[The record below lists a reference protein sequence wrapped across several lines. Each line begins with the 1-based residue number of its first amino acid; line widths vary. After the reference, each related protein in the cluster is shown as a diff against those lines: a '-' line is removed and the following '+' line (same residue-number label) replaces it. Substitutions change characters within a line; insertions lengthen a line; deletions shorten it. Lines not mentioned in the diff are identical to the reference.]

1 MIDHI
6 IEEAGS
12 ISLKKDQSLDN
23 SQNGDGFNNFRNPRK
38 LNLDPQTPNFFEKAL
53 TGNIGNEE
61 R

>member
-6 IEEAGS
+6 IEAES
-12 ISLKKDQSLDN
+12 ISLKKDQSLNN

-38 LNLDPQTPNFFEKAL
+38 LNLDPHTPNFFEKAL
-53 TGNIGNEE
+53 TGNFGNEE